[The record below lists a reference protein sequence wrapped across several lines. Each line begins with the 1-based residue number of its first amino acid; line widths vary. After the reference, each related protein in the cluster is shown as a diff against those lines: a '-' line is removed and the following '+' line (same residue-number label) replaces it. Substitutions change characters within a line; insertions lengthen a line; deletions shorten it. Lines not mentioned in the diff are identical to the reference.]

1 MYTFMTRILPVA
13 AILALAACQGNTSSQ
28 KTANSDSLLVDSLK
42 AEVIALHDEGMTYTM
57 AIRRLTAR
65 TKEVADSLEGKKAN
79 ADAYKAATTLLDS
92 ANNAMNTWMHGFDF
106 DMKDKTIEAKKT
118 YLEEEKKKMTEVKA
132 LMERSVKE
140 AKTLLKEE

>member
-13 AILALAACQGNTSSQ
+13 AIFALAACQGNTNS
-28 KTANSDSLLVDSLK
+28 KTAADSDSLLVDSLK
-42 AEVIALHDEGMTYTM
+42 AEVIALHDEGMAYTM
-57 AIRRLTAR
+57 AIRRLTTR
-65 TKEVADSLEGKKAN
+65 TTEVADSLEGKKAN
-79 ADAYKAATTLLDS
+79 ADAYKAATALLDS

-106 DMKDKTIEAKKT
+106 SMEGKTIEAKKT

-140 AKTLLKEE
+140 AKVLLKEE